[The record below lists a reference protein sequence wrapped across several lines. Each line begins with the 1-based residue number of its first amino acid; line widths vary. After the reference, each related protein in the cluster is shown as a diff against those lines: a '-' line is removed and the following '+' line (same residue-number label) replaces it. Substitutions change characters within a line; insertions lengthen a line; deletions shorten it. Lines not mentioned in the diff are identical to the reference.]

1 MGGPAPANASGGRVT
16 QGDPLKEPLPLA
28 GVLFIVL
35 AAAASRTASGVE
47 EPKYR
52 VTLAQGDFEIREYM
66 PVVVAETTVEGNWS
80 AAGNA
85 GFRRLAD
92 YIFGANDGDRKIA
105 MTAPVSQG
113 RGGQKIAMTAPVA
126 QERRGEDWVV
136 AFTMPSEY
144 TLDRLPAPDD
154 PAVRLR
160 QVGERRVAAIRFSGS
175 WDESRFEARAVELK
189 RWVASKGETAVGEP
203 VTARYNP
210 PWTPW
215 FLRRNE
221 ILLELAPRRPG

>member
-1 MGGPAPANASGGRVT
+1 MKDPA
-16 QGDPLKEPLPLA
+16 LLA
-28 GVLFIVL
+28 GVLLL
-35 AAAASRTASGVE
+35 ASAGVSSRTASGVE

-52 VTLAQGDFEIREYM
+52 VALAEREFEIREYA
-66 PVVVAETTVEGNWS
+66 PVVLAETVVEGDWR

-85 GFRRLAD
+85 AFRRLAD
-92 YIFGANDGDRKIA
+92 YIFGGNDGGRKIA

-126 QERRGEDWVV
+126 QERRGESWVV

-144 TLDRLPAPDD
+144 TVDRLPVPDD
-154 PAVRLR
+154 PAVRIR
-160 QVGERRVAAIRFSGS
+160 PVGERRVAAIRFSGS
-175 WDESRFEARAVELK
+175 WDESRFDAKAAELR
-189 RWVASKGETAVGEP
+189 RWLVSKGERAVGEP

-221 ILLELAPRRPG
+221 ILLELAPRLPN

>member
-1 MGGPAPANASGGRVT
+1 MRETIVLT
-16 QGDPLKEPLPLA
+16 
-28 GVLFIVL
+28 GVLLL
-35 AAAASRTASGVE
+35 AWAGAASRTASGVE

-52 VTLAQGDFEIREYM
+52 VALAEGAFEIRHYA
-66 PVVVAETTVEGNWS
+66 PVVVAETVVEGDWRV
-80 AAGNA
+80 AGNA

-92 YIFGANDGDRKIA
+92 YIFGGNDGGRKIA

-126 QERRGEDWVV
+126 QERRGEKWVV
-136 AFTMPSEY
+136 AFTMPSAY
-144 TLDRLPAPDD
+144 TLDRLPVPDD

-160 QVGERRVAAIRFSGS
+160 PVGERRVAAIRFSGS
-175 WDESRFEARAVELK
+175 WDEHRFEEKAAALR
-189 RWVASKGETAVGEP
+189 RWLESKGETAIGEP
-203 VTARYNP
+203 VTARYDP

-221 ILLELAPRRPG
+221 IHFELAQRPPD

>member
-1 MGGPAPANASGGRVT
+1 MGGPAPAKPAGGRMK
-16 QGDPLKEPLPLA
+16 QGDPMKEPSFLA
-28 GVLFIVL
+28 GVLFLVL
-35 AAAASRTASGVE
+35 AGAASRTASGVE
-47 EPKYR
+47 EPEYR
-52 VTLAQGDFEIREYM
+52 VALAERDFEIREYA
-66 PVVVAETTVEGNWS
+66 PVIVAETTVEGDWH

-92 YIFGANDGDRKIA
+92 YIFGANDGGRKIP

-126 QERRGEDWVV
+126 QERRGESWVL

-144 TLDRLPAPDD
+144 TLDRLPVPDD

-160 QVGERRVAAIRFSGS
+160 PVGERRVAAIRFSGT
-175 WDESRFEARAVELK
+175 WDESRFEAKAAELR
-189 RWVASKGETAVGEP
+189 RWLALKGETAIGEP

-221 ILLELAPRRPG
+221 VLLELAPRLPG